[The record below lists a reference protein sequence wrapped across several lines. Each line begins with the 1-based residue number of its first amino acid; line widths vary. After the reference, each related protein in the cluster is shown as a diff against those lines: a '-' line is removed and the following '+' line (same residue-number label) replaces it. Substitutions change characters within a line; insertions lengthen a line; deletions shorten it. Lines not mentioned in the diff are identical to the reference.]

1 MRRPSVD
8 TGELAEPWY
17 RARSRA
23 DIGSAV
29 RKARQRQGANQI
41 DFAARAGVSRST
53 LQRLE
58 RGDDVS
64 LDALLAVLAALG
76 LEAILVSRG
85 AQWTVGP
92 R

>member
-1 MRRPSVD
+1 MG

-23 DIGSAV
+23 DIASAV
-29 RKARQRQGANQI
+29 RKARRRLGANQI

-64 LDALLAVLAALG
+64 LDALLAVFAELG
-76 LEAILVSRG
+76 LEAILVPRG
-85 AQWTVGP
+85 AQLTVGP

>member
-1 MRRPSVD
+1 MG
-8 TGELAEPWY
+8 TGEPLEPWY

-29 RKARQRQGANQI
+29 RKARQRRGANQI
-41 DFAARAGVSRST
+41 DIAARAGVSRST

-64 LDALLAVLAALG
+64 LDAVLAVLAELG

-85 AQWTVGP
+85 AQLTVGP